1 MKTFNTA
8 DCSIE
13 FLQYVQDLYSAD
25 SFQTAFQAFE
35 QRAQRLGYESAL
47 YTYIPKVILDT
58 GFAVEPVF
66 KVSENYSPELLEHY
80 VDKRLDKFDP
90 LIRAVE
96 AGIDHPIDWWGDVS
110 RSFTNGE
117 SASQDVMKI
126 VRHYGI
132 KSGVTVPLMSGSCG
146 IAGASFINTQSNLSQ
161 GPVNPNLEKLVMS
174 TRLFHSMV
182 QSNALYK
189 GEFARTLLDTMS
201 QTERR
206 FLAGLARGYSP
217 GEIAYDIGT
226 SPRYLEQVMLRIR
239 RKLSGVNAT
248 SGMPTINR
256 NQLLYYAGLINIVE
270 HDNNSK
276 QK

>member
-1 MKTFNTA
+1 MKTFKTA

-13 FLQYVQDLYSAD
+13 FQQYVQDLYSAE

-35 QRAQRLGYESAL
+35 QRAQHLGYESSL

-66 KVSENYSPELLEHY
+66 QVSENYSPGFLEHY
-80 VDKRLDKFDP
+80 GDKRLDKSDP

-96 AGIDHPIDWWGDVS
+96 AGIDQPIDWWGDVCNT
-110 RSFTNGE
+110 FTNGE
-117 SASQDVMKI
+117 RASQDVIKI
-126 VRHYGI
+126 SKHYGI
-132 KSGVTVPLMSGSCG
+132 KSGVTIPLMSGSCG
-146 IAGASFINTQSNLSQ
+146 IAGASFINSESSHSQS
-161 GPVNPNLEKLVMS
+161 PVNPNLEQLILS

-182 QSNALYK
+182 QSNALFK
-189 GEFARTLLDTMS
+189 GKFARSLLDSMS
-201 QTERR
+201 DTERQ

-217 GEIAYDIGT
+217 SEIAYELGT
-226 SPRYLEQVMLRIR
+226 SPRYLEQVMLKIR
-239 RKLSGVNAT
+239 RKLSGVHST

-270 HDNNSK
+270 HDNQRK
-276 QK
+276 QA